1 MCSPRKVVGW
11 HIADTMTTD
20 LVPTVIEMRLWR
32 REVVRDRLTHHSDRE
47 PIHFAAVHPTPRRRR
62 RGALRRISR

>member
-32 REVVRDRLTHHSDRE
+32 REVVRDR
-47 PIHFAAVHPTPRRRR
+47 
-62 RGALRRISR
+62 